1 MSQYLPST
9 KQQTKLA
16 PIKEQSRASSM
27 LRTQMVETKPDKSEI
42 RVNIQPPAYLARNS
56 TPKEQSRCSLFAGCE
71 RRLFFLTIA
80 TS

>member
-1 MSQYLPST
+1 
-9 KQQTKLA
+9 
-16 PIKEQSRASSM
+16 
-27 LRTQMVETKPDKSEI
+27 MVETKPDKSEI